1 MVTSLNSNVNSH
13 TVDIEGMTCAS
24 CVSRIEQAL
33 QKIPDIEKASV
44 NLATEQARVRIRK
57 GSSLSIEEVIKAIQ
71 KTGYDAHPHS
81 ALQSLNQTNSPAW
94 NADGRV
100 SVILSFFLSAPL
112 IAPMLLMPFGIHWS
126 LNGWWQLLFAT
137 PVQFIL
143 GWRFYRAG
151 YKALLSG
158 TGIWIF

>member
-1 MVTSLNSNVNSH
+1 MVAPLNSKINFH

-44 NLATEQARVRIRK
+44 NLATEQARIRIRT

-71 KTGYDAHPHS
+71 KTGYDAHPHNVS
-81 ALQSLNQTNSPAW
+81 QSLNQTNSPSW
-94 NADGRV
+94 SADGRV
-100 SVILSFFLSAPL
+100 SVILGFFLSAPL

-126 LNGWWQLLFAT
+126 LNGWWQLLLAT

-143 GWRFYRAG
+143 GWRIKHFCLAP
-151 YKALLSG
+151 
-158 TGIWIF
+158 GIWIS